1 MTTETRTM
9 IAKCPGCGGI
19 LGAVAAERVQ
29 GMAKDIARWIRDG
42 LVIDRM
48 AVESVR
54 KADWMHAKGCDW
66 EAERKAKKQKAATPD
81 THPTGRPA

>member
-1 MTTETRTM
+1 MATETRAL
-9 IAKCPGCGGI
+9 IAKCPECGGI

-48 AVESVR
+48 SDESVR
-54 KADWMHAKGCDW
+54 AADWMHTKGCAW
-66 EAERKAKKQKAATPD
+66 EAARKAGKQKA
-81 THPTGRPA
+81 